1 MPVTT
6 TEQDISPVMI
16 GEHGM
21 RQELTSRQLWGIV
34 LAAGEGTRVR
44 DFLRQLC
51 GGRGIKQ
58 FCTIVGRR
66 SLLEHTLARVE
77 RLIPRERIV
86 VVVSTDHQTEA
97 AQQLAHWP
105 ADNVIFQPANRDT
118 APGVLLP
125 LAHVIHRDLSA
136 TVAIF
141 PSDHFILDE
150 ELFMAYVQ
158 GAVDEVRRFPHEL
171 TLLGMTPDR
180 AEEGY
185 GWIEPG
191 AEEMGRATRAVRR
204 FWEKPSAP
212 QTHALLR
219 RKALWNTFVCVAH
232 AATIWQMVAQVAPD
246 LTQAF
251 RILQH
256 ALGNSEAGEVL
267 EHIYATLRPVNFS
280 VAVCEPLSSRL
291 RVLPVPDVGWSD
303 WGNVE
308 RICATLQQLGKLD
321 DVIQRVCVA
330 HRGSRIGESS
340 QTLPKELQLSNVI

>member
-1 MPVTT
+1 M
-6 TEQDISPVMI
+6 
-16 GEHGM
+16 H
-21 RQELTSRQLWGIV
+21 QELTRGQLWGVV

-44 DFLRQLC
+44 DFLQQLC

-86 VVVSTDHQTEA
+86 VVVSADHQDEVV
-97 AQQLAHWP
+97 QQLAHWP

-118 APGVLLP
+118 APGILLP
-125 LAHVIHRDLSA
+125 LSHVMHQDSLA
-136 TVAIF
+136 TIAIF

-158 GAVDEVRRFPHEL
+158 RAVDETQCFPHEL
-171 TLLGMTPDR
+171 TLLGMTPDQG
-180 AEEGY
+180 EKGY

-191 AEEMGRATRAVRR
+191 LEEMGRATRAVLR
-204 FWEKPSAP
+204 FWEKPSAL
-212 QTHALLR
+212 QTYTLLR
-219 RKALWNTFVCVAH
+219 RKALWNTFVCVAQ
-232 AATIWQMVAQVAPD
+232 AVTIWEMVEQVAPD

-251 RILQH
+251 RILQQ
-256 ALGNSEAGEVL
+256 ALGSSEAEDVL
-267 EHIYATLRPVNFS
+267 ARMYTTLRPVNFS

-303 WGNVE
+303 WGNAK
-308 RICATLQQLGKLD
+308 RICDTLQRLGKMND
-321 DVIQRVCVA
+321 AIRWACSVVHSAQQRERSSLQA
-330 HRGSRIGESS
+330 HGKADLRIG
-340 QTLPKELQLSNVI
+340 KEVNIL